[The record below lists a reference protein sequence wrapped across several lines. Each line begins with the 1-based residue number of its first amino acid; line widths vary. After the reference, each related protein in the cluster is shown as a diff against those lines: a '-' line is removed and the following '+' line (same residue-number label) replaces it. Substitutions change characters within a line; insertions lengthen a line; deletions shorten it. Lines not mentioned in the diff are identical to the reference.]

1 MYIILTFFDTF
12 PWEKGENVLRLI
24 QKIRRTGEDVKKKKL
39 NENNGQCETL
49 LHAHNSCKKK
59 LKLINKNIIPPLL
72 HSFRASSGE
81 ADVAELIQ
89 RNKEGEC
96 CMTTFTAVTSKTKEG
111 GYVSVAQLWAA
122 VTTNRLLVSAR

>member
-1 MYIILTFFDTF
+1 MRNLA
-12 PWEKGENVLRLI
+12 PCQQLK
-24 QKIRRTGEDVKKKKL
+24 QKIVKTDKY
-39 NENNGQCETL
+39 E
-49 LHAHNSCKKK
+49 HHS
-59 LKLINKNIIPPLL
+59 PLL